1 MRDIETREDIYYLLE
16 QFYAK
21 AIPDTTIGYF
31 FTALAK
37 IDMTAHLPVITD
49 FWEMVLLNGTRYK
62 KNAIAIHQ
70 NLHRLSPMEDRHFT
84 RWLQL
89 FTTTVDEL
97 FSGDRA
103 ELAKQRAQSIATVMK
118 IKILHPSPL
127 NNNMNDH

>member
-1 MRDIETREDIYYLLE
+1 MSDIETREDIYYLLE
-16 QFYAK
+16 HFYAK
-21 AIPDTTIGYF
+21 AIPDKTIGYF
-31 FTALAK
+31 FTEVAK

-49 FWEMVLLNGTRYK
+49 FWEMVILNGTRYK
-62 KNAIAIHQ
+62 KNAIAIHA
-70 NLHRLSPMEDRHFT
+70 NLHRLSAMEDRHFT

-118 IKILHPSPL
+118 IKIIHQL
-127 NNNMNDH
+127 